1 MTPSTLTGPK
11 PALPRPAAGAV
22 LRFVQRNAVA
32 IVIVLLM
39 IALSSLSPSF
49 LTARNLLNILNQNAP
64 LAIMAAAMTMVVIC
78 GGFDLSVGAMFAVCG
93 VSAAWVAVNVDPVLG
108 LLAAPVVGLALGLF
122 NGLVVSY
129 LSIHSFLATL
139 ATAMVFRGIAI
150 LVTGGTLIPV
160 RDAAFTWLGRGT
172 IGSVHI
178 AILVLVVAVGLLMV
192 LLNGTVFGRHVY
204 AVGGNEEA
212 SILSGIRT
220 RRIRTL
226 TFVLSGLAA
235 GLAAAIAVSRVSM
248 GNAGIAVGMEL
259 EVIAAVII
267 GGTSIYGGKGAIWR
281 SVAGVYMLALINNGF
296 NILNIDPFF
305 KEVTTGLVILA
316 AVAISATARQK

>member
-11 PALPRPAAGAV
+11 PALPRPSAGAV
-22 LRFVQRNAVA
+22 LRFLQRNAVA

-172 IGSVHI
+172 IGSVNI

-204 AVGGNEEA
+204 SVGGNEEA